1 VSRLKIAVAG
11 ATGRMGR
18 MLIEQTLAAADLQLV
33 AALEPAGSPAI
44 GQDAAAFLGR
54 PCGVAIAEDAPG
66 ALAGAQALI
75 DFTRVSGTLA
85 HLSMCQAA
93 SCALVIGTTG
103 FSPDE
108 MARLDEAAQS
118 VPLLWAPNMSLGV
131 SVLMNLLAQAAQQ
144 LGPAYDVEIVEAHH
158 RHKVDAPSG
167 TALQMGEVIAR
178 AQGQRLADVA
188 TYARE
193 GHTGPR
199 EAGRI
204 GFAVVRGGDIIGDH
218 TAMFCGEGERIEIS
232 HKSSSRVHYAQGALA
247 AARFLAQP
255 GRKPGR
261 YAMADV
267 VAALQA
273 QG

>member
-1 VSRLKIAVAG
+1 MSRLKIAVAG

-18 MLIEQTLAAADLQLV
+18 MLVEQTLAAPDLQLV
-33 AALEPAGSPAI
+33 AALEPVGSPAI

-54 PCGVAIAEDAPG
+54 PCGVAIAADAPG

-85 HLSMCQAA
+85 HLPMCQAA
-93 SCALVIGTTG
+93 NCALVIGTTG

-108 MARLDEAAQS
+108 MALLDAAAQTL
-118 VPLLWAPNMSLGV
+118 PLLWAPNMSLGV

-167 TALQMGEVIAR
+167 TALQMGDVIAR
-178 AQGQRLADVA
+178 AQGQALADVA

-255 GRKPGR
+255 GRRPGR

-267 VAALQA
+267 VAELQA
-273 QG
+273 RA

>member
-1 VSRLKIAVAG
+1 MSRLKIAVAG

-18 MLIEQTLAAADLQLV
+18 MLVEQTLAAPDLELV
-33 AALEPAGSPAI
+33 AALEPAGSSAL

-54 PCGVAIAEDAPG
+54 PCGVAITEDAPS
-66 ALAGAQALI
+66 ALNGAQALI

-85 HLSMCQAA
+85 HLPMCQAA
-93 SCALVIGTTG
+93 RCALVVGTTG
-103 FSPDE
+103 FSADE
-108 MARLDEAAQS
+108 MAQLDAAAQS
-118 VPLLWAPNMSLGV
+118 LPLLWAPNMSLGV

-188 TYARE
+188 TFARE

-232 HKSSSRVHYAQGALA
+232 HRSSSRVHYAQGALA
-247 AARFLAQP
+247 AARFLAQA
-255 GRKPGR
+255 GRRPGR

-267 VAALQA
+267 VADLQA
-273 QG
+273 RA

>member
-1 VSRLKIAVAG
+1 
-11 ATGRMGR
+11 MGR
-18 MLIEQTLAAADLQLV
+18 MLIEQILAAPDLQLV
-33 AALEPAGSPAI
+33 AALEPSGSAAI
-44 GQDAAAFLGR
+44 GQDAAAFLGQ
-54 PCGVAIAEDAPG
+54 PCGIAIAEDAPG
-66 ALAGAQALI
+66 ALGDAQALI
-75 DFTRVSGTLA
+75 DFTRVNGTLA
-85 HLSMCQAA
+85 HLEMCQAA
-93 SCALVIGTTG
+93 GCALVIGTTG

-108 MARLDEAAQS
+108 MARLDEAATS
-118 VPLLWAPNMSLGV
+118 LPMLWAPNMSLGV
-131 SVLMNLLAQAAQQ
+131 SVMMNLLAQAAQQ

-167 TALQMGEVIAR
+167 TALQMGEVIAK
-178 AQGQRLADVA
+178 AQGQRLVDVA

-247 AARFLAQP
+247 AARFLTQP
-255 GRKPGR
+255 GRLPGR

-267 VAALQA
+267 VTELQ
-273 QG
+273 QRP